1 MPFNWIADHLQQKQ
15 NDGYLRHRT
24 PIEYEKDGIICVA
37 GQHYLNFASN
47 DYLGMRQ
54 HEGLLQC
61 WVEGL
66 AQFGGGSGASPLVTG
81 YSQAHQAL
89 EAYLAEQLNREA
101 VLLFN
106 SGFAANQA
114 ICQALFPDSGLSS
127 GSGLSSRS
135 ELSSRSGLSSG
146 SGLLLADKYMH
157 ASFID
162 GAMGCS
168 GQLKRFRHNDLAHLS
183 RLLTDHATGDNTCDT
198 LVATESIFSMDGDT
212 APLPELVALCKQH
225 QSWLM
230 VDDAHGFG
238 VLGETGLGCAEQYQL
253 SQADVPVLMG
263 TFGKAIGT
271 GGAFVAGS
279 QDLID
284 YLLNSAR
291 EYIYSTAM
299 PPAQALASLFSLQ
312 HIATS
317 EQRSTLQQ
325 NIAAFRQQAARQGLG
340 LSSSESAIQPIQ
352 AGSPKAALK
361 MSEGLKARG
370 IWVPT
375 IRYPTVPKGT
385 DRLRITLSA
394 HHTQQ
399 DISALCDA
407 LALARDEAGRDV

>member
-1 MPFNWIADHLQQKQ
+1 MAFDWMAPHLQQKQ
-15 NDGYLRHRT
+15 QDGYLRQRVCV
-24 PIEYEKDGIICVA
+24 EYEKDGIICV
-37 GQHYLNFASN
+37 GGRHYLNFASN

-66 AQFGGGSGASPLVTG
+66 AQFGGGSGASALVTG
-81 YSQAHQAL
+81 FSQTHQAL

-114 ICQALFPDSGLSS
+114 ICQALFP
-127 GSGLSSRS
+127 
-135 ELSSRSGLSSG
+135 G

-162 GAMGCS
+162 GAMACS
-168 GQLKRFRHNDLAHLS
+168 GQLKRYRHNDLDHLA
-183 RLLTDHATGDNTCDT
+183 RLFAAGTNTDT
-198 LVATESIFSMDGDT
+198 LVATEGIFSMDGDA
-212 APLPELVALCKQH
+212 APLPELVTLCKQH

-238 VLGETGLGCAEQYQL
+238 VLGEKGLGSAEHYRL
-253 SQADVPVLMG
+253 SQQDVPVLMG

-271 GGAFVAGS
+271 GGAFIAGS
-279 QDLID
+279 HDLID
-284 YLLNSAR
+284 YLANTAR
-291 EYIYSTAM
+291 EYIYTTAM
-299 PPAQALASLFSLQ
+299 PPAQALATLFSLQ

-317 EQRSTLQQ
+317 EQRSTLQH
-325 NIAAFRQQAARQGLG
+325 NIAMFKQQAAKQGLT
-340 LSSSESAIQPIQ
+340 LSSSDSAIQPLLV
-352 AGSPKAALK
+352 GCPKAALQ
-361 MSEGLKARG
+361 MSEGLRARG
-370 IWVPT
+370 VWVPA

-394 HHTQQ
+394 QHTNQ
-399 DISALCDA
+399 DIHALCDA
-407 LALARDEAGRDV
+407 LALARDEISYGQ